1 MKAAEIVEQMKTLV
15 ADAPDELQ
23 YFDPEG
29 NRFIYVSKESATS
42 GDYYRFRI
50 GADIYMF
57 AEKVEAY
64 NGAIDEAL
72 KLYTSVPMGM
82 SLSGM
87 IYVDAWRV
95 RGE

>member
-1 MKAAEIVEQMKTLV
+1 MKAAEIVEQMKGLV
-15 ADAPDELQ
+15 PDSMNELQ

-29 NRFIYVSKESATS
+29 NRFIYVSKESTAS

-50 GADIYMF
+50 GAHIYMF

-64 NGAIDEAL
+64 NGANDEAL

>member
-1 MKAAEIVEQMKTLV
+1 MKAAEIVEQMGKLV

-29 NRFIYVSKESATS
+29 NRFIYVSKESASS

-64 NGAIDEAL
+64 TGACDESL

>member
-1 MKAAEIVEQMKTLV
+1 MKAAEIVEQMKGLV
-15 ADAPDELQ
+15 PDSMDELQ

-29 NRFIYVSKESATS
+29 NRFVYVSKESSAL

-57 AEKVEAY
+57 ADMVTAY
-64 NGAIDEAL
+64 NGANDEAL
-72 KLYTSVPMGM
+72 KLFSGQGEGV
-82 SLSGM
+82 LSGM
-87 IYVDAWRV
+87 IFVDAWRV